1 MPRARVRF
9 KPPGNALRG
18 PFRVSTEYP
27 NDEFR
32 LLSAYP
38 AKERLLVVL
47 EATMVDPTVILDLFK
62 NAPKTRVPTYDVLHA
77 DEHTVLLQFQLPFIP
92 PPYRA
97 LLASGNLPQFPYTI
111 EDGWIVCELTTS
123 QERLS
128 QFRDELEATGF
139 IFEVMSVIQSVDPTE
154 LLTDRQQ
161 RFVTEALDSGYYDT
175 PRKCSLTDLAAVLDV
190 SKSTA
195 SVVLHRAEEIIT
207 KEFFS
212 ESTE

>member
-9 KPPGNALRG
+9 KPPGDALRG